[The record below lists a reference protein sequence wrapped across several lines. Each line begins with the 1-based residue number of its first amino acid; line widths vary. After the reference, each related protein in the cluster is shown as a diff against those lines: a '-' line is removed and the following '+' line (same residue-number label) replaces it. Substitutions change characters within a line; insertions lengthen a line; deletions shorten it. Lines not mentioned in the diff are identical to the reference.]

1 MNSFDPEKHE
11 YRIDNISV
19 PSVSAVLA
27 PLSDFSSVH
36 PAIMKAACEYGNNCH
51 KTIELWIKDDLYEGN
66 LDPHLKNVL
75 RQFEAWT
82 NGPIYKHPM
91 KDWIVEKP
99 MFDPKLK
106 YGGTPDIVIPGHAI
120 IDFKT
125 SKYNPITHDIQLA
138 AYQLLAKEN
147 GGTGKEKLYVLE
159 LSESHYKQIEVKN
172 SQAKNMF
179 LYLLESYHRQAET
192 KNKISQWKN
201 FCLTK

>member
-1 MNSFDPEKHE
+1 MPQFEFSEKDHS
-11 YRIDNISV
+11 YRINGVPV

-36 PAIMKAACEYGNNCH
+36 PAIMKQACEFGVNTH
-51 KTIELWIKDDLYEGN
+51 RAIELYLDAELDEEN
-66 LDPHLKNVL
+66 LDPHLANVL
-75 RQFEAWT
+75 AQFKKWDG
-82 NGPIYKHPM
+82 NVGLSRDK
-91 KDWIVEKP
+91 WVVENP
-99 MFDPKLK
+99 MFHEKLK
-106 YGGTPDIVIPGHAI
+106 YGGTMDILICGEAI

-125 SKYNPITHDIQLA
+125 SKYNPIANDVQLA

-147 GGTGKEKLYVLE
+147 GGTGKEKLYILE
-159 LSESHYKQIEVKN
+159 LSEFHYKQIEVKN

-179 LYLLESYHRQAET
+179 LYLLESYHRHEET